1 MWSRTI
7 IECSTQCRDVPIR
20 SVKKTYYY
28 LCLDLMNV
36 KVWIQLPDQMRT
48 QVNATVDFSVFCP
61 LQGCPW
67 WNILGRDTEQSWVRH
82 TFLRL
87 FEALEAF
94 HMDEL
99 TISRLKVTPWLR
111 PCQKQLLLCL
121 IQCNRELRVKGH
133 EEHGSS
139 TEMYVNK
146 TPVIMLV
153 WDVRMSDFGKF
164 MQLR

>member
-1 MWSRTI
+1 MI
-7 IECSTQCRDVPIR
+7 VECSIQCRDVHI
-20 SVKKTYYY
+20 KICEEKYYY
-28 LCLDLMNV
+28 LCLDFMNV

-48 QVNATVDFSVFCP
+48 QVKATVDFSVFGFWVISP
-61 LQGCPW
+61 LQSCPW

-87 FEALEAF
+87 FEALEAV

-121 IQCNRELRVKGH
+121 IQCNRESWEWKVMK
-133 EEHGSS
+133 S
-139 TEMYVNK
+139 TAVQLK
-146 TPVIMLV
+146 C
-153 WDVRMSDFGKF
+153 MSTR
-164 MQLR
+164 LLL